1 MAPDFFSG
9 RDGHFVGVRGHEGS
23 DRENPL
29 ALSLVPADHERPAPA
44 GAAARSPDTREDEV
58 PPSGPVGLDDAW
70 GMDRFGEYRVRR
82 LIGEGGMGK
91 VYEAEERLSR
101 RRVALKVM
109 HPELAKSEHARKLFL
124 NEMQIL
130 AHLEHANIVR
140 SLASIEVDGELV
152 MVLEFLEGKTLR
164 RLLVERG
171 KLPWRDALTVVTATA
186 AALAAAHGQEPPIIH
201 RDLKPENIMV
211 CGARTV
217 KVMDFG
223 IAKVVEALNQTNTQ
237 SIGTLQYMS
246 PEQIDAHVIDHR
258 ADLYCLGLVFYEL
271 VAGKPPFTSGSPRQ
285 LLNLQCTAEPPPL
298 PDDVREGMPKEVEEL
313 IFQLLEKAPED
324 RPYLAEDVIE
334 RLEPHMP
341 EDPAPL
347 TDIPESPA
355 RERGQYRS
363 PRGGVRGRPS
373 GGGRDSRDGGDDPPR
388 KSAEPARSARD
399 EASGRESPR
408 GGLDARGDGERRGAE
423 RGADRG
429 AAGRDDARRDDARR
443 EPRADTIA
451 LVERAAAPREIPRR
465 AALAIV
471 VALSVLA
478 GLGAYLARASRTP
491 EAAAPSATTAPLAQ
505 PNASGGAPRRP

>member
-1 MAPDFFSG
+1 M
-9 RDGHFVGVRGHEGS
+9 
-23 DRENPL
+23 
-29 ALSLVPADHERPAPA
+29 ALSLVPADDGPARPA
-44 GAAARSPDTREDEV
+44 GAARAPADTREEEG
-58 PPSGPVGLDDAW
+58 PPSGPVGVDDVW

-109 HPELAKSEHARKLFL
+109 HPELAKSEHARRLFL

-130 AHLEHANIVR
+130 AHLEHPNIVR

-152 MVLEFLEGKTLR
+152 MVLEYLEGKTLR

-171 KLPWRDALTVVTATA
+171 RLPWRDALLVVSNTAS
-186 AALAAAHGQEPPIIH
+186 ALAAAHGQEPPIVH

-211 CGARTV
+211 CGAHTV

-271 VAGKPPFTSGSPRQ
+271 LTGKPPFTSASPRQ

-298 PDDVREGMPKEVEEL
+298 PDDVREGLPSDIEEL
-313 IFQLLEKAPED
+313 LFQLLEKAPED

-334 RLEPHMP
+334 RLEAHLP

-347 TDIPESPA
+347 TDLPESPG
-355 RERGQYRS
+355 RDRGQYRS
-363 PRGGVRGRPS
+363 PRGSLRGRTPA
-373 GGGRDSRDGGDDPPR
+373 RERESRDVSGR
-388 KSAEPARSARD
+388 RSAEPARSARD
-399 EASGRESPR
+399 EARDE
-408 GGLDARGDGERRGAE
+408 A
-423 RGADRG
+423 
-429 AAGRDDARRDDARR
+429 RDDAPRIDREAGDAAREPAARR
-443 EPRADTIA
+443 PPDASPRDPRQDTIA
-451 LVERAAAPREIPRR
+451 LVERAAAPREVPRR

-471 VALSVLA
+471 IGLSILA
-478 GLGAYLARASRTP
+478 GVGAYAARASRAPAT
-491 EAAAPSATTAPLAQ
+491 AASAAPSTSAPAAPPGTASRRRSIATP
-505 PNASGGAPRRP
+505 